1 MLTLPSPWPTLPGAH
16 RASATNSVLENA
28 LKTVAETEEVGAGIT
43 EELQRNREKIESAHQ
58 KVRDVDS
65 LTGTA
70 RKLLRRM
77 TARDKRQRYMT
88 YGVLCFLFLAILI
101 VLYITV
107 FGSGGG
113 GGPAPAPTPAPTAS
127 PTTTRGRLL
136 QQQQGVAAA
145 ASLRGAAV

>member
-1 MLTLPSPWPTLPGAH
+1 M
-16 RASATNSVLENA
+16 
-28 LKTVAETEEVGAGIT
+28 GAGIT

-107 FGSGGG
+107 FGSGGDD
-113 GGPAPAPTPAPTAS
+113 PAPAPTPAPTALLP
-127 PTTTRGRLL
+127 PTPAPRRLL
-136 QQQQGVAAA
+136 KRGAEA
-145 ASLRGAAV
+145 LRGGST